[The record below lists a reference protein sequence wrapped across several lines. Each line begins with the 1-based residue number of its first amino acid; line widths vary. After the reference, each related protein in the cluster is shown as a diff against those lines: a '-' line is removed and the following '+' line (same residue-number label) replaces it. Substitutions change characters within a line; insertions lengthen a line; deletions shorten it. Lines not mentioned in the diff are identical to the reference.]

1 MHVLSRVVT
10 VPSDLRRW
18 MSFYDSFRDT
28 GIQPEVFTCVPLTDP
43 RIRRYG
49 CMVRA
54 RQREGSLFVYFA
66 SSVKDALDGG
76 YDAVMLYE
84 DDARPVH
91 SDVRYRFDALTR
103 QLPGD
108 FGMCYMGGYFRPL
121 SKGRPVDAGEGLKE
135 IQLGKKEVLN
145 IWGTHALLIGRSAY
159 RTVLDA
165 AERPVSLV
173 TDRFFTHDVA
183 PKVRVFAAYPPLFVQ
198 DPVSN
203 TLSDCSGALHGR
215 FDFAELENAS
225 RTWFEKGGALKSA
238 VSERRSNDA
247 SERRKTV
254 TGLVQPRRRLS

>member
-1 MHVLSRVVT
+1 MRVLSRVVT

-18 MSFYDSFRDT
+18 MGFYDSFKDT
-28 GIQPEVFTCVPLTDP
+28 LLLPEVFPCVPLTDP

-49 CMVRA
+49 CKVRA
-54 RQREGSLFVYFA
+54 RQREGSLFVYFT
-66 SSVKDALDGG
+66 SSVKDAMDGG

-91 SDVRYRFDALTR
+91 SDVQSRLNAIMSS
-103 QLPGD
+103 LPGD
-108 FGMCYMGGYFRPL
+108 FGICYMGGYFRPL

-135 IQLGKKEVLN
+135 ILLEKKQVLN

-159 RTVLDA
+159 QTVLDA
-165 AERPVSLV
+165 AVHPVSLV

-215 FDFAELENAS
+215 FDFAELENMS
-225 RTWFEKGGALKSA
+225 STWFENGGALKVASL
-238 VSERRSNDA
+238 ERHRKDA
-247 SERRKTV
+247 AERRKTI
-254 TGLVQPRRRLS
+254 TTRVQHLRK